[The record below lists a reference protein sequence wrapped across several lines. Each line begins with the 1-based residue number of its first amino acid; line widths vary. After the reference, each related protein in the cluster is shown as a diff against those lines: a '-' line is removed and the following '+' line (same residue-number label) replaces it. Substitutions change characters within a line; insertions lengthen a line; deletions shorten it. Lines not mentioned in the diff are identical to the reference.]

1 MIFTKNDMNSTEMIT
16 NSSNAFS
23 FIDGLKFL
31 PLILLAASVIT
42 SCLGKDGYMTGMP
55 KLTLVL
61 FSASLI
67 FLILSTNFFVSLI

>member
-1 MIFTKNDMNSTEMIT
+1 MIVTKNDMNSTEMIT

-31 PLILLAASVIT
+31 PLILLATSVIT

-67 FLILSTNFFVSLI
+67 FLILSTNLFVSLI